1 MDWFRHDINA
11 HDDIKIKKLLKK
23 HGFSALGVYWFLVE
37 LLICENGRLDYSEA
51 IDEVTLIDGL
61 SEDEAKTII
70 NNLIGLGLL
79 FSDGSTIGSHR
90 ADAEIKY
97 DAECRQ
103 KRAEAG
109 RKGGIAKA
117 SNANSNS
124 SNATS
129 KPSNANSKPST
140 IPDHTIPIINNPPIS
155 KDIVPP
161 KGEKVSVSRTKNK
174 KDIPTLEE
182 VKALCAERKNSVDPE
197 EFIDYYKSQ
206 DWNKANG
213 EPLTDWRAGV
223 RTWERKNKE
232 KGPRKP
238 KTICNDKDV
247 FLAQSKDGRFEL

>member
-37 LLICENGRLDYSEA
+37 LLICENGRLDYTVA
-51 IDEVTLIDGL
+51 VDEVTLIDGL

-70 NNLIGLGLL
+70 DNLITLGLL
-79 FSDGSTIGSHR
+79 FSDGSDIGSHR
-90 ADAEIKY
+90 VDAEIQY

-103 KRAEAG
+103 KKVEAG

-117 SNANSNS
+117 SNA
-124 SNATS
+124 TS
-129 KPSNANSKPST
+129 KPSNANSKAST
-140 IPDHTIPIINNPPIS
+140 LPNHTIPIINPPIS

-161 KGEKVSVSRTKNK
+161 KGENVSVSRTKSK

-182 VKALCAERKNSVDPE
+182 VKAYCAERNSSVDPE
-197 EFIDYYKSQ
+197 EFFDYYKSQ
-206 DWNKANG
+206 NWNKANR

-223 RTWERKNKE
+223 RTWERKNKVN
-232 KGPRKP
+232 GPRKP

-247 FLAQSKDGRFEL
+247 YLAQSKDGRFEL